1 MYFLSN
7 PNIANGWGYSAQANG
22 LELDQVPDIAGRG
35 AVQDQAS
42 PCIEGGL
49 DFTKQEEGSHR
60 IDLLD
65 PLVLN
70 DDEELEAV
78 EHLVGATGA
87 VNLAGLP
94 LLPLL

>member
-1 MYFLSN
+1 M
-7 PNIANGWGYSAQANG
+7 
-22 LELDQVPDIAGRG
+22 ELDQVPEIARQG

-42 PCIEGGL
+42 PCIKGGL
-49 DFTKQEEGSHR
+49 DYTEQEEGSHR

-65 PLVLN
+65 HLVLN

-78 EHLVGATGA
+78 EHLMGATGA
-87 VNLAGLP
+87 VHLAGLA